1 MNEAKEVL
9 IKFGIDYIDILDE
22 PLIGLMNKKG
32 VKDLTNTEKL
42 VVGLLLIGVR
52 KAKVVVEIRKEN
64 KIHEEN
70 LMALIEKS
78 AKAASNSKKNKKQT
92 TVKVARNS

>member
-32 VKDLTNTEKL
+32 VKDLINTEKL
-42 VVGLLLIGVR
+42 VVGLLLI
-52 KAKVVVEIRKEN
+52 
-64 KIHEEN
+64 
-70 LMALIEKS
+70 
-78 AKAASNSKKNKKQT
+78 
-92 TVKVARNS
+92 